1 MAVIEQLGNLE
12 YKITL
17 NTDGLERGQKK
28 ASSIMSRL
36 DTNLGRIANLN
47 LASQG
52 VMAFSKRLIGMGAS
66 VVKAATTMQSLER
79 GLAAVAGGIAEAL
92 VVTAVGLFV
101 AVPAVWMFNYFTGK
115 VESFDVEMDNS
126 SSELIDYFIKRVGK

>member
-17 NTDGLERGQKK
+17 NTTELERGQKK

-36 DTNLGRIANLN
+36 DTNLGRLANLT

-52 VMAFSKRLIGMGAS
+52 ITAFSKRIISMGTD
-66 VVKAATTMQSLER
+66 VIKAATTMQSLER
-79 GLAAVAGGIAEAL
+79 GLRAVAGGAAAADAQLI
-92 VVTAVGLFV
+92 GLREV
-101 AVPAVWMFNYFTGK
+101 AKP
-115 VESFDVEMDNS
+115 
-126 SSELIDYFIKRVGK
+126 IH

>member
-17 NTDGLERGQKK
+17 NTTELERGQKK
-28 ASSIMSRL
+28 ASSVMSRL
-36 DTNLGRIANLN
+36 DTSLGRLANLN

-66 VVKAATTMQSLER
+66 VIKAATTMQSLER
-79 GLAAVAGGIAEAL
+79 GLRAV
-92 VVTAVGLFV
+92 
-101 AVPAVWMFNYFTGK
+101 
-115 VESFDVEMDNS
+115 
-126 SSELIDYFIKRVGK
+126 

>member
-36 DTNLGRIANLN
+36 DTNLGRLANLT

-52 VMAFSKRLIGMGAS
+52 VTAFSKRILSMGTD
-66 VVKAATTMQSLER
+66 VVKAATTMESLER
-79 GLAAVAGGIAEAL
+79 GLRAVAGGAAQADAQLIGLREVAKLPGLGLQEAVQGAGNL
-92 VVTAVGLFV
+92 QAAG
-101 AVPAVWMFNYFTGK
+101 
-115 VESFDVEMDNS
+115 
-126 SSELIDYFIKRVGK
+126 